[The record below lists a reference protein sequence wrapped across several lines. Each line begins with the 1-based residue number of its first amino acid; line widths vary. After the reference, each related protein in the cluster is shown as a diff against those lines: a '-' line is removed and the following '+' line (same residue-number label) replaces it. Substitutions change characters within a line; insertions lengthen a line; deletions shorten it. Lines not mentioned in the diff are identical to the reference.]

1 MRTLYVAF
9 IVGSHLLSL
18 ALAIYTTRASGV
30 PVQIL
35 LYAFLIDYLL
45 RLGTIQ
51 ILHAA
56 ISAQRDTLLVALAP
70 HVSKL
75 PGAGQESRPVREGEH
90 GPPARLGTYFLVMI
104 ACAYFAFVLMN
115 VNADRQI
122 DMRTAGAAANLKWA
136 LLIGVIYWANAL
148 LTRTMVIH
156 PTESLTHNFGYNTKE
171 VTILALAVLTGALVV
186 AVRQGMDLDASPWT
200 VMGPL
205 LFFRFLY
212 DLSASLARR

>member
-1 MRTLYVAF
+1 MRPLYVAF

-56 ISAQRDTLLVALAP
+56 ITAQRDTFLLALAP
-70 HVSKL
+70 HVSRL
-75 PGAGQESRPVREGEH
+75 PRAGQQSRPVRDSEPGS
-90 GPPARLGTYFLVMI
+90 PARLGTYFVVLG

-122 DMRTAGAAANLKWA
+122 DMRMAGAAANLKWA
-136 LLIGVIYWANAL
+136 ALIGVIYWANAL

-156 PTESLTHNFGYNTKE
+156 PNEPLTHNLGYNTKE
-171 VTILALAVLTGALVV
+171 VTVLALAVLSGALVV
-186 AVRQGMDLDASPWT
+186 AVRQGMNLDASAWT

-212 DLSASLARR
+212 DVSASLARK